1 MDGSSVGRDDL
12 KISDL
17 LIYAAEKI
25 KHMTF
30 NSEDSLNKRTLLVE
44 NKLSAQELQATAT
57 RAVSQV
63 LLSSTGVLEMNG
75 SSSEL
80 PSSRASEANPDFMLE
95 AMAQI
100 GRAHV

>member
-1 MDGSSVGRDDL
+1 M
-12 KISDL
+12 
-17 LIYAAEKI
+17 
-25 KHMTF
+25 
-30 NSEDSLNKRTLLVE
+30 E
-44 NKLSAQELQATAT
+44 NKLSAQELQAAAT

-95 AMAQI
+95 AMAQPRI
-100 GRAHV
+100 PTDLMRSHLESTLWDIVDTIVRNMDMLSSTG